1 MSVRFVGPYQ
11 TMGPVDVDSSAT
23 IARGDFVT
31 ISSGTVSAISLGSN
45 TNLAVALDG
54 YPDTEYEGTKT
65 QVDLALLGEDTEIE
79 VPFVTADSAGIEQTD
94 IGGGAYRL
102 EADGDVDID
111 STSNG
116 VFTIRRLGR
125 DTQLG
130 DLTGYVVG
138 VVSDAASF

>member
-31 ISSGTVSAISLGSN
+31 VSSGNVVAISLGTNS
-45 TNLAVALDG
+45 NLAVALDK
-54 YPDTEYEGTKT
+54 YPDTEYEGTKVH
-65 QVDLALLGEDTEIE
+65 VDLALLGEDTEIE
-79 VPFVTADSAGIEQTD
+79 VPFVTTDSAGIEQAD
-94 IGGGAYRL
+94 IGGGPYRL

-111 STSNG
+111 SSSNG

-125 DTQLG
+125 ETQLG

>member
-31 ISSGTVSAISLGSN
+31 VSSGTVSEISLGSN

-65 QVDLALLGEDTEIE
+65 QVDLALRLRFRSLPLTLLALSRPISVGALTALRPMVMSILTAP
-79 VPFVTADSAGIEQTD
+79 VTVCSLFVVLAVKPHWVTRADLS
-94 IGGGAYRL
+94 L
-102 EADGDVDID
+102 
-111 STSNG
+111 
-116 VFTIRRLGR
+116 
-125 DTQLG
+125 
-130 DLTGYVVG
+130 
-138 VVSDAASF
+138 AS